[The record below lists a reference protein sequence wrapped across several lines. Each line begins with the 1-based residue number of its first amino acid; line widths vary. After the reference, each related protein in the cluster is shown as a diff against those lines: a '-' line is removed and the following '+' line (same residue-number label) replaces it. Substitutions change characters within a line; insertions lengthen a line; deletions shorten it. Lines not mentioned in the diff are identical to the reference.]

1 MGVGVEDR
9 VRRLSEV
16 SARSVVEPDDA
27 VRGSFGTGQVLPDE
41 LLSVAGL
48 PLAETLT
55 DDQRARLSREEV
67 AAIVEEGVRF
77 EAVLM
82 AGFGLAMS
90 RAADLTDER
99 ITYVLHEVG
108 EETRHSRLFVRM
120 LDELGARGTSPFN
133 RGLLGVVKRL
143 IIRSILGRPALFHV
157 LVLAGEEIP
166 DLFQKLSGE
175 HPGTDAFLRQVN
187 RYHRQEEAR
196 HLGFARAVLPEL
208 WARASWWERLRVRW
222 HAPLIIEVMFDML
235 VHPGVYEAVG
245 LPPWRTWWAAK
256 RSDARLQLRY
266 QATRP
271 IVQALAAAGA
281 FPSGRLPYLWSRLT
295 GTSSIGGGVGTPA

>member
-1 MGVGVEDR
+1 MGVAVEER

-16 SARSVVEPDDA
+16 SARSVVEPDEA
-27 VRGSFGTGQVLPDE
+27 LPGSFRPGQVLPDE

-55 DDQRARLSREEV
+55 PNERARLSREEV

-82 AGFGLAMS
+82 AGFGLQMS
-90 RAADLTDER
+90 RAAALTDER

-120 LDELGARGTSPFN
+120 LDQLAACGVSPFN
-133 RGLLGVVKRL
+133 RGLLGVAKRL
-143 IIRSILGRPALFHV
+143 IIRSILGRPALFYV
-157 LVLAGEEIP
+157 LVMAGEEIP
-166 DLFQKLSGE
+166 DLFQKLSSE
-175 HPGTDAFLRQVN
+175 HPDTDPYLRNVN

-196 HLGFARAVLPEL
+196 HLVFARTVLPEL
-208 WARASWWERLRVRW
+208 WAQASWWERLRVRW

-245 LPPWRTWWAAK
+245 LRPWRTWWAAK
-256 RSDARLQLRY
+256 HSEARLELRY
-266 QATRP
+266 RATRP
-271 IVQALAAAGA
+271 LLQSLDAAGA
-281 FPSGRLPYLWSRLT
+281 FPRGRLPYLWRRLC
-295 GTSSIGGGVGTPA
+295 GTSSLEGGVGAAD